1 METSVHPREGGH
13 SQQQSL
19 YYYWIQFPR
28 APSRVCSG
36 NVIPPVPKDN
46 SHYIEGVSRYIWM
59 PDGDDNLHLVDL
71 EEPVD
76 ENFLASRNGNR
87 NQYWLFTRQNRNNR
101 QVLVNGNANSVR
113 NSFYRGNRPT
123 KVIAHGWGG
132 SGNVN
137 WIPQMVSAFLDRSNV
152 NVIVLD
158 WSSTASG
165 SYTTS
170 VRAVPD
176 VGRHLAN
183 FLRFVFNTAGGN
195 WNNVHLVGHSLGAHA
210 VGNAGRA
217 APSRPVRVTGLDPA
231 GPLWRGNSNALN
243 RNSATYVES
252 IHTDGGSLG
261 IMDPISHA
269 DFYPNGG
276 RNRQPGCSDSSCSHE
291 RAQPLFSSTVRNNH
305 LNGRRCSNLDQA
317 SKNQCTGSTLKM
329 GNSNLNKRGSGL
341 YALSTGASWPY

>member
-1 METSVHPREGGH
+1 MKLLVALCALIALCTVN
-13 SQQQSL
+13 
-19 YYYWIQFPR
+19 
-28 APSRVCSG
+28 A
-36 NVIPPVPKDN
+36 IPLVPEDN
-46 SHYIEGVSRYIWM
+46 SHYVEGVSRYIWM
-59 PDGDDNLHLVDL
+59 PDGDGNPRLVDL
-71 EEPVD
+71 YEPAD
-76 ENFLASRNGNR
+76 ENFLASRNGNK

-101 QVLVNGNANSVR
+101 QVLVNGNANSIR

-123 KVIAHGWGG
+123 AVIAHGWNSGG
-132 SGNVN
+132 TSSWVT
-137 WIPQMVSAFLDRSNV
+137 QMVTAFLDRADM

-165 SYTTS
+165 LYTTS

-183 FLRFVFNTAGGN
+183 FLRFLFNTAGGN
-195 WNNVHLVGHSLGAHA
+195 WNNVHLVGHSLGAH
-210 VGNAGRA
+210 VMGNAGRA

-231 GPLWRGNSNALN
+231 GPQWGGNSNALN

-276 RNRQPGCSDSSCSHE
+276 RNPQPGCSNSVCSHG
-291 RAQPLFSSTVRNNH
+291 RAQLLFSSTIRSDH
-305 LNGRRCSNLDQA
+305 LNGKRCANLDQA
-317 SKNQCTGSTLKM
+317 RRNQCTGASLKM
-329 GNSNLNKRGSGL
+329 GNSNLGKRGSGL
-341 YALSTGASWPY
+341 YGLSTKASWPF